1 MKQIRAKLKSVLDGE
16 TQTLFKNSSWVFVS
30 NAYGVLLAFLR
41 SIVIARGLG
50 AEMLGV
56 YSVIIAFVLTIQEVI
71 KLNVPLGIIKFGA
84 QFISH
89 KSPEKVI
96 SLLKRGIT
104 YSMLSALLS
113 VVVIA
118 IITHLFYPHFFDI
131 EGLQKF
137 ILLYAVV
144 NGICFLD
151 NIGRAILKIYYRFKV
166 NSIVQMVMDTVE
178 FTAIAFSIYYF
189 PNNLDYFFYTVL
201 STKLLN
207 SVICNLSVLIEL
219 RKDLLP
225 YLKTPV
231 NAIESHY
238 TEIKHFIFGHS
249 FGNTLK
255 TLLNQGDVLLL
266 NIWGSHAAVGL
277 YIVSKKLAYAI
288 LAVTDP
294 LVTSVYP
301 QFAHLVSQ
309 KKFSELKLMINKIT
323 KLALIPVTFFLAF
336 VFIFK
341 GHIITLIYGEE
352 FRAAASTFFI
362 HFIGAAQGSLFFW
375 CLPMIQGLG
384 LTYLRLKSY
393 VIAIIIDLILAW
405 TLTPQFGANGVAI
418 GLLAANLTTT
428 AYFVYYTNK
437 KINTEI
443 DLSLSTT

>member
-50 AEMLGV
+50 AEILGI

-104 YSMLSALLS
+104 YSMLSAFLS
-113 VVVIA
+113 VMVIA
-118 IITHLFYPHFFDI
+118 IITHFLYPHFFDI

-137 ILLYAVV
+137 ILLYAAV

-189 PNNLDYFFYTVL
+189 PHNLDYFFYTVL

-266 NIWGSHAAVGL
+266 NFWGSHAAVGL
-277 YIVSKKLAYAI
+277 YTVSKKLAYAI

-294 LVTSVYP
+294 LVTSIYP
-301 QFAHLVSQ
+301 QFSHLVSQ

-336 VFIFK
+336 VFVFK